1 MKLKLSVINR
11 HCLTFKFELDL
22 VFYLKSFYAITTEK
36 YVSLRVKNLNLTYE
50 KFTFQAK
57 RRLIA
62 LFILQFPSKSR
73 YHIKTFQFF
82 KTTHSCFRF
91 IARISRSNQMFPLPS
106 SMCRNNQ
113 QKQENKD
120 TRTSQ

>member
-82 KTTHSCFRF
+82 KMTHSCFRF